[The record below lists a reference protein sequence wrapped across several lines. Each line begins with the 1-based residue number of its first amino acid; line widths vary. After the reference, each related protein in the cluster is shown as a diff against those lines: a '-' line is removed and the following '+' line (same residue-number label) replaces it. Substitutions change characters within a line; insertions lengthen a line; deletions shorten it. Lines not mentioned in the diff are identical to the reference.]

1 MGAIDPQLAQLAVAE
16 EEANA
21 DATKQIPSLS
31 QAVPPQPQHPV
42 RAAVLSSHPLFTSL
56 TVL

>member
-21 DATKQIPSLS
+21 DATSRLSLS
-31 QAVPPQPQHPV
+31 IQY
-42 RAAVLSSHPLFTSL
+42 VL
-56 TVL
+56 

>member
-42 RAAVLSSHPLFTSL
+42 RVAVMNRCVESPG
-56 TVL
+56 